1 MLNTKYEVKLNFLN
15 WSIKMKLSKN
25 VISAVLALLFMT
37 LVVVGCEAWFK
48 ASKDGSKW
56 MVEGGAS
63 AKAELKKK

>member
-1 MLNTKYEVKLNFLN
+1 
-15 WSIKMKLSKN
+15 MKLSKN